1 MRPSSF
7 QFSDRS
13 ENSKEIGLVTFTENT
28 ERDSALT
35 AFVTA
40 TVLEAS
46 MDSTVSHDY
55 TLLHVFISDL
65 LTAAVSVNITDTEKL
80 LLARGILG

>member
-1 MRPSSF
+1 M
-7 QFSDRS
+7 
-13 ENSKEIGLVTFTENT
+13 
-28 ERDSALT
+28 